1 MLCSTCNENNPDD
14 AAFCGGCGADLSA
27 AAACQDCGRTHV
39 PGMRFCRGCGAS
51 LTTTASP
58 PPKLDAVEQ
67 RLATLETDLADMAL
81 EVASLI
87 ALKEQLQEALDG
99 MRKRA
104 PTAAAVKSVAPNV
117 PPRAAT
123 TPPVTHEPVAALA
136 TVRAQ
141 PANANGERVTIL
153 HLDDQSPYQ
162 DALRNLIEKFGY
174 ARYCSA
180 NEPPDGGA
188 AGRRLLAVNL
198 LVESREP
205 LIAVAETASWG
216 VESPCA
222 FTYCGDGTRGFS
234 LGLTEFFPPP
244 FEPNLCVTRLLE
256 RPSPAQKLLVVSDAL
271 DATSELRSIL
281 TRLGC
286 ATSVA
291 FDGKQALN
299 LLPMVRPDTILV
311 DLNLPKG
318 DALRVISKV
327 RADPAYGTVTFAL
340 MWQTAIAAA
349 DFRQQ
354 VARVAKELPFS
365 ADDLRRA
372 MGRELGP
379 GGAAY
384 VNTAS
389 KAA

>member
-1 MLCSTCNENNPDD
+1 MT
-14 AAFCGGCGADLSA
+14 
-27 AAACQDCGRTHV
+27 
-39 PGMRFCRGCGAS
+39 
-51 LTTTASP
+51 
-58 PPKLDAVEQ
+58 
-67 RLATLETDLADMAL
+67 TLETDLTDMAL
-81 EVASLI
+81 EVASLV

-104 PTAAAVKSVAPNV
+104 TVTAAAPARSA
-117 PPRAAT
+117 AAT
-123 TPPVTHEPVAALA
+123 TLPPRSNVAPPATLEPATNSAMSPRIETATGVTGDRIA
-136 TVRAQ
+136 
-141 PANANGERVTIL
+141 IL
-153 HLDDQSPYQ
+153 HLDDQPGYQ
-162 DALRNLIEKFGY
+162 DALRTLLEKFGY
-174 ARYCSA
+174 ARYVDAC
-180 NEPPDGGA
+180 EPLDAAA

-198 LVESREP
+198 LHAGSAV
-205 LIAVAETASWG
+205 LAAVADATTWG
-216 VESPCA
+216 IDNPCA
-222 FTYCGDGTRGFS
+222 FAYCGDGTHGFS
-234 LGLTEFFPPP
+234 LGMTEFFPPP

-256 RPSPAQKLLVVSDAL
+256 RPSPAQKLLVVSDAV

-299 LLPMVRPDTILV
+299 LLPMVRPDTILI
-311 DLNLPKG
+311 DLDLPKG
-318 DALRVISKV
+318 DALRVISRV
-327 RADPAYGTVTFAL
+327 RADQAFAGVTFAL
-340 MWQTAIAAA
+340 MWQTAMVAD

-354 VARVAKELPFS
+354 VARFAKELPFS

-384 VNTAS
+384 VNPAS